1 VNLREA
7 TADDIH
13 SMVDLSA
20 GSRTAAQWT
29 EQQYL
34 DLFSPAAS
42 VPRLAMVA
50 EAAPD
55 PPGHPVTPDQAEGL
69 LGFMVARFLAP
80 ECELENI
87 VVSPAARRK
96 GIGKQL
102 LNALL
107 RAASQTNCEFV
118 FLEVRESNH
127 AARAFYESVGF
138 QSTGRRKSYYSNPSE
153 DAVLYR
159 LEVPTKP
166 FS

>member
-1 VNLREA
+1 MEKVAGRGNGHSRRPGGELRSPHRRGDLCQARSVVNLREA

-13 SMVDLSA
+13 SMVDISA

-127 AARAFYESVGF
+127 
-138 QSTGRRKSYYSNPSE
+138 
-153 DAVLYR
+153 
-159 LEVPTKP
+159 
-166 FS
+166 